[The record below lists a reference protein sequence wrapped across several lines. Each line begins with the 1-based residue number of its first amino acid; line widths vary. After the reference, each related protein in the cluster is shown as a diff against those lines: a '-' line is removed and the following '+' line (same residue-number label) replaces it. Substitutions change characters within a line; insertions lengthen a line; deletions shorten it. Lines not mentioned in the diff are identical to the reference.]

1 VVGNTSDGPTTVDVA
16 RRLQQLGLK
25 EYEAKCFV
33 ALTSLSSGTAR
44 EISEQVDVPRTRV
57 YEAARTLESHGLI
70 DIQHSSPQ
78 RFRAVSI
85 DEATS
90 ILRRRYESRIDRLEA
105 DLRQLE
111 TAGAADR
118 DADGQEVWSLTGA
131 DAIATR
137 TNQLIE
143 KAQEEVVLVV
153 SDDRLLSV
161 PVDQWLEAAADRGC
175 SVSVGCITGQLL
187 QAFSEE
193 LSEPTVFDAEF
204 GWLSPDRFD
213 DEPPVS
219 FLLVT
224 DRDTVLVSASC
235 LTGDRHD
242 QHAVYATGAENC
254 LVAFVR
260 QLTQLGLDRERH

>member
-1 VVGNTSDGPTTVDVA
+1 VVGNTSDGPTTAEVA

-33 ALTSLSSGTAR
+33 ALTSLATGTAR

-78 RFRAVSI
+78 RFRAVPI
-85 DEATS
+85 QEAVS

-111 TAGAADR
+111 TTRSREQDS
-118 DADGQEVWSLTGA
+118 DGQEVWSLTGR

-137 TNQLIE
+137 TNQLLE
-143 KAQEEVVLVV
+143 NAEEEALLIICDDRVV
-153 SDDRLLSV
+153 SSHLLEWLDRT
-161 PVDQWLEAAADRGC
+161 LERDCTLRVG
-175 SVSVGCITGQLL
+175 SVSPSLNELL
-187 QAFSEE
+187 SEE
-193 LSEPTVFDAEF
+193 LSDAAVFHSRLE
-204 GWLSPDRFD
+204 WLHPDQFD
-213 DEPPVS
+213 DDPPVC

-224 DRDTVLVSASC
+224 DGETVLISGSC
-235 LTGDRHD
+235 LTGDSAN
-242 QHAVYATGAENC
+242 QHAIYGTGAENC
-254 LVAFVR
+254 MVVVTR
-260 QLTQLGLDRERH
+260 QLAKLGLEDSAC